1 MDHEPAPPSS
11 ETPTPSDDAHE
22 SSPREYDSSELLQG
36 EKEVL
41 IRHAGEVYRLRLT
54 RNDKLILQK

>member
-1 MDHEPAPPSS
+1 MDHEPQPPSN
-11 ETPTPSDDAHE
+11 ETPIPADGPREA
-22 SSPREYDSSELLQG
+22 SPREYDSSELLQG